1 MVSFRKAF
9 LLLALVVALTSIASA
24 QFQLNPLQCTAN
36 AGIPPIARFEGLAD
50 EVGQVVINCSGG
62 TPTPIGATIP
72 TVNITIFMTAP
83 VTSRL
88 MSSTALSNGL
98 FATEAVVMVDEPGS
112 PLPNNSG
119 TLSFCSA
126 ATQISTG
133 CPLTSAAGDGS
144 SKSYNT
150 AYNNQQGTVTRY
162 NTWQGQYT
170 PVQPNQIAFLGVP
183 IDPPGTTGNRVVR
196 IANVRINA
204 RESGYSS
211 SSFVP
216 NDVNMF
222 ISVSGTGS
230 LPLTNNVLRV
240 AFVQPAMTFSV
251 TGATLNQCDP
261 PTSPI
266 AITFTERFGT
276 AFEIRRSVGDQN
288 VPGQNYNTESMFY
301 DTTYLSS
308 SMGLADQ
315 GTRLLVRFSGI
326 PSGIGLSAPLTV
338 TGTGGLVL
346 TRVVTDSAGAGSY
359 SPASSTSISLSGGAG
374 YMVYEVT
381 SSTAGLIESATISV
395 TVSYPSGFPATLPG
409 LTPPGSPGTVAGFLA
424 PLSTATRASASAP
437 VPRFVEDN
445 QIPSAALTVNPCQTN
460 LLFPFIA
467 QLGTTF
473 DTGIAISNTSQDP
486 YGTAAQSGTCTLYFY
501 NGTANPPA
509 SQTSTSIGA
518 GASLAFSLYAGNAT
532 QNIQPVRD
540 FTGYMIARCNF
551 QFGHGFA
558 FISDLGLN
566 KWSEGYLALVLDAD
580 KYIAN
585 PLTRTGVRS
594 ETNQH

>member
-50 EVGQVVINCSGG
+50 EVGQVVITCSGG
-62 TPTPIGATIP
+62 TPTPIGQVIP
-72 TVNITIFMTAP
+72 TVNVTIFMTAP

-88 MSSTALSNGL
+88 YPAPSTSSSALSNGY
-98 FATEAVVMVDEPGS
+98 FPSEAIIMVDEPGS

-119 TLSFCSA
+119 AQSFCA
-126 ATQISTG
+126 AANTA
-133 CPLTSAAGDGS
+133 CNAMTSFAGDGS
-144 SKSYNT
+144 SKSYNP
-150 AYNNQQGTVTRY
+150 ANSSSSETRY
-162 NTWQGQYT
+162 NTWQGIYS
-170 PVQPNQIAFLGVP
+170 PAQPNQIVFLGVP
-183 IDPPGTTGNRVVR
+183 VDPPGTTGQRVLR

-240 AFVQPAMTFSV
+240 AFVQPAMTFTVS
-251 TGATLNQCDP
+251 GATFNQCEL

-266 AITFTERFGT
+266 NITFAERFGT
-276 AFEIRRSVGDQN
+276 AFEPRGTNTQN
-288 VPGQNYNTESMFY
+288 VPGQNYNTESMFSNGPVLGTIGY
-301 DTTYLSS
+301 
-308 SMGLADQ
+308 ADQ
-315 GTRLLVRFSGI
+315 GTRLLVRFAGI
-326 PSGIGLSAPLTV
+326 PSGISLSAPLTV
-338 TGTGGLVL
+338 TGSGGLLL
-346 TRVVTDSAGAGSY
+346 TRVVTDSNGGGSF
-359 SPASSTSISLSGGAG
+359 SAATSTSISLSGGAG
-374 YMVYEVT
+374 ILVYEVT
-381 SSTAGLIESATISV
+381 AGTPGLIESATIPV

-424 PLSTATRASASAP
+424 PLSTVTRASLSAP

-445 QIPSAALTVNPCQTN
+445 QIPATALVVNPCQTN
-460 LLFPFIA
+460 LLFPFVA

-473 DTGIAISNTSQDP
+473 DTGIAISNTSADP
-486 YGTAAQSGTCTLYFY
+486 YGTAPQSGACTLYFY
-501 NGTANPPA
+501 DGTANPPA

-518 GASLAFSLYAGNAT
+518 GASLVFSMYAGNSE
-532 QNIQPVRD
+532 QNITPIRD
-540 FTGYMIARCNF
+540 WSGYMIARCNF
-551 QFGHGFA
+551 QYAHGFA
-558 FISDLGLN
+558 FISDLGLS
-566 KWSEGYLALVLDAD
+566 KWSEGYLALVLDTD
-580 KYIAN
+580 KDQFSTPI
-585 PLTRTGVRS
+585 TRTKVRS
-594 ETNQH
+594 ETNRH